1 MKAELLQWIWVALLS
16 TGIILVFIRLL
27 IGKGRLNR
35 IMALDTL
42 TTISTSLLMVI
53 SIYSGERLFLDV
65 AIVYAILAFTSVIAV
80 AKYCDAGRRS

>member
-1 MKAELLQWIWVALLS
+1 MKAELLQWIWVGMLAI
-16 TGIILVFIRLL
+16 GIILVFIRLI

-80 AKYCDAGRRS
+80 AKYCDAGRPS

>member
-1 MKAELLQWIWVALLS
+1 MKAELLQWIWVAMLS
-16 TGIILVFIRLL
+16 IGIILVFIRLL

-42 TTISTSLLMVI
+42 TTITTSLLMVI

>member
-1 MKAELLQWIWVALLS
+1 MLS
-16 TGIILVFIRLL
+16 IGIILVFIRLL

-42 TTISTSLLMVI
+42 TTITTSLLMVI

-80 AKYCDAGRRS
+80 AKYCDAGMRS